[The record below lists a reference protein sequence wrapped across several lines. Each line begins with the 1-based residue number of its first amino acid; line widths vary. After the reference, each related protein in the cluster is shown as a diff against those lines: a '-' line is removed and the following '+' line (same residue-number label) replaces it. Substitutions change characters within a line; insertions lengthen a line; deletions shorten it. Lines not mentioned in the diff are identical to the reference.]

1 MYSFQWQIAEGNS
14 FVNIKGA
21 TGSTLTI
28 DKPVEGAI
36 YRVRI
41 TSRYT
46 GSFVDSPMF
55 VIPAL
60 EAENEPADEPEDKP
74 VVDEDFS
81 SDDIVISGVPTEAIE
96 AGDLLIL
103 NPQPLDGTWVFDENY
118 FSGMND
124 GITVLKALKDG
135 VTVLK
140 YRVERNGKTYE
151 KSFIVTINE
160 TVEEVGTLDD

>member
-1 MYSFQWQIAEGNS
+1 
-14 FVNIKGA
+14 
-21 TGSTLTI
+21 
-28 DKPVEGAI
+28 
-36 YRVRI
+36 
-41 TSRYT
+41 
-46 GSFVDSPMF
+46 MF

-60 EAENEPADEPEDKP
+60 AVEEQPEVKPEDKP
-74 VVDEDFS
+74 VVDEEFS
-81 SDDIVISGVPTEAIE
+81 VEDIVISGVPTEAIE

-103 NPQPLDGTWVFDENY
+103 NPQPLDGTWVFDSNY

-124 GITVLKALKDG
+124 GITVLKSLKGG

-151 KSFIVTINE
+151 KSFIITINE